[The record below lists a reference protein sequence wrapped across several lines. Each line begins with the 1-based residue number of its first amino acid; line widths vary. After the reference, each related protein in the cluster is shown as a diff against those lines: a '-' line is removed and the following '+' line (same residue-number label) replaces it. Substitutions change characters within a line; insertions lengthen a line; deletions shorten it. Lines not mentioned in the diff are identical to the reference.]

1 MRRSSPQS
9 IGEILKSVVESMGLD
24 SRMAEGQV
32 LAAWEDMQGEQM
44 RRQIKRSWLQKDV
57 LFVEIASPA
66 WRHELHL
73 NRGAW
78 RDRLNNE
85 LGREAV
91 REMVFR

>member
-9 IGEILKSVVESMGLD
+9 LGEILKSVTKSMGLD

-32 LAAWEDMQGEQM
+32 IAAWEDIQGEQM

-57 LFVEIASPA
+57 LFVEVASPA

-73 NRGAW
+73 DRKAW
-78 RDRLNNE
+78 CERLNNE

-91 REMVFR
+91 REIVFR